1 MPVKQTWYLGVC
13 MYGCVY
19 GMFVCKQAVYLPTAT
34 AYVYVHRKIAKGI
47 VQVPVQV
54 EAPAFKKI
62 STISFQEH
70 TFMNEMCSSHMLTYR
85 LNLCL

>member
-19 GMFVCKQAVYLPTAT
+19 GMFVCKQAVYL
-34 AYVYVHRKIAKGI
+34 YVHRKIAKGI
-47 VQVPVQV
+47 VHVPVQV

>member
-47 VQVPVQV
+47 VQVPV
-54 EAPAFKKI
+54 
-62 STISFQEH
+62 
-70 TFMNEMCSSHMLTYR
+70 
-85 LNLCL
+85 